1 MKPIQRYEM
10 VTFENWSRDNEH
22 LDSYTEHQPSDNGDW
37 VRYEDVRELE
47 KQNKEM
53 LEALKV
59 SETEIRCQQLEAD
72 FNYNQCHG
80 LPHPTLE
87 QMEREE
93 KWCDEVYMIRELI
106 KRIEGEQE

>member
-1 MKPIQRYEM
+1 MNNGMKPLQRYEM

-53 LEALKV
+53 LKALKK
-59 SETEIRCQQLEAD
+59 L
-72 FNYNQCHG
+72 
-80 LPHPTLE
+80 LPIVIE
-87 QMEREE
+87 YESSY
-93 KWCDEVYMIRELI
+93 DEYVYLDTIFFAESVI
-106 KRIEGEQE
+106 SSAEGRQE